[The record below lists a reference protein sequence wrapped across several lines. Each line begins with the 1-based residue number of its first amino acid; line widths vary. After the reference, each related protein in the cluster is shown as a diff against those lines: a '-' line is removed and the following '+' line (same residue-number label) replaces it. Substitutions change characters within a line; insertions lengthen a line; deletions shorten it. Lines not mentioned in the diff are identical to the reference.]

1 MDTSIVIATHNE
13 GSALASTIES
23 CVETIANI
31 DYEIVVADDASTD
44 GSVDAAGQRFPLVR
58 FVRHDRRQGAS
69 AAKAL
74 GARHA
79 RGDVLVFLDAHTR
92 PEPGA
97 IARLAHAVDEL
108 DERAIVTPAIAA
120 LDVEH
125 WTTDLSQLGHGYG
138 MDLLAFDT
146 RWLPI
151 EEMQGVETRVGHLF
165 ESPSLIGCAFAIG
178 RNLYEELRGFDPH
191 MRSWGVED
199 LDLALKCWQLGH
211 RILHDPNVTIGH
223 RFQSE
228 FSAYDVPHEH
238 VLVNK
243 LRMARKN
250 FTPAVWAEWTAA
262 CRDENAGPLAEH
274 PEGLWA
280 HAWQLLEAD
289 RPSLEQER
297 SYLHARRVRDEFW
310 YAERFGLSWPQLAGT
325 GAGALTAGISPSA
338 SPAPS
343 QRPSPSPPPS
353 PTVEIQVNNTVAS
366 NDDLVVLRCQHP
378 VQAQKVT
385 CRIRLTS
392 TEVQPVTIVLHDPA
406 GRLLFPAAATAT
418 LTLPVSKAF
427 VTFQITG
434 QQASA
439 AIGDALIE
447 ARVTNVSG
455 PVAGKKP
462 VTVVSFGSAQMNLT
476 QGANYSLVGTTY
488 NTVGSPAVK
497 FSAQASILPSGVD
510 CSAPQLT
517 NIRIGIMQQVTGAAG
532 AVTRVWTN
540 PTVNFNAGIH
550 GKTVVEHQTVS
561 VESGF
566 APSVHQPVND
576 GWSGAFPFY
585 DTGQHSANALKP
597 PIGCSGGSA
606 ATSDDSPGTG
616 FPATFSIPAVAT
628 DGTTVGNAI
637 WQNRVHVTRTNHFG
651 TYCVSLDTT
660 TKVFC
665 ALRQASWDINL
676 DSALPNQH
684 ATVTADAVATT
695 SPAAVL
701 PQANNAQQIATAA
714 VSGAAKTFTSPP

>member
-23 CVETIANI
+23 CVETISNI
-31 DYEIVVADDASTD
+31 DYEIVVVDDASTD
-44 GSVDAAGQRFPLVR
+44 GSADAAGRRFPLAR
-58 FVRHDRRQGAS
+58 FIRHDRRQGAS

-97 IARLAHAVDEL
+97 IARLARAVDEL

-120 LDVEH
+120 LDVER
-125 WTTDLSQLGHGYG
+125 WTTDLSQLGQGYG

-146 RWLPI
+146 RWLPL
-151 EEMQGVETRVGHLF
+151 EEMRRIETRAGQLF

-178 RNLYEELRGFDPH
+178 RNLYEELRGFDPY

-310 YAERFGLSWPQLAGT
+310 YAERFGLSWPRLAGT

-343 QRPSPSPPPS
+343 QRPSPSPRPS
-353 PTVEIQVNNTVAS
+353 PTVEIQVNSTVAS

-378 VQAQKVT
+378 VRAQKVT

-392 TEVQPVTIVLHDPA
+392 TEVQPVTIVLHDPT

-434 QQASA
+434 QNASA

-455 PVAGKKP
+455 PVAGTKP
-462 VTVVSFGSAQMNLT
+462 VTVVSFGNAKMKLT
-476 QGANYSLVGTTY
+476 PGGTYGLVGGVY
-488 NTVGSPAVK
+488 TVVGFPATAVG
-497 FSAQASILPSGVD
+497 FSAQASLLPAGVD
-510 CSAPQLT
+510 RSVPQLT
-517 NIRIGIMQQVTGAAG
+517 NIRTAIMQESSNFVVTS
-532 AVTRVWTN
+532 VWNN
-540 PTVNFNAGIH
+540 PKVAFNAGTPH
-550 GKTVVEHQTVS
+550 GKTVIEPVTISLKTTYAATVS
-561 VESGF
+561 
-566 APSVHQPVND
+566 QPVND
-576 GWSGAFPFY
+576 GVAGAFPLY
-585 DTGQHSANALKP
+585 SKSATALAVP
-597 PIGCSGGSA
+597 GSA
-606 ATSDDSPGTG
+606 ATSSDTPGWP
-616 FPATFSIPAVAT
+616 FPATFSLPAVAT
-628 DGTTVGNAI
+628 DGSTVGNAL
-637 WQNRVHVTRTNHFG
+637 WQNRVHITRTEHFR
-651 TYCVSLDTT
+651 TYCVAFDTSAGS
-660 TKVFC
+660 FC
-665 ALRQASWDINL
+665 ALRQATWDL
-676 DSALPNQH
+676 STDSSAANQR
-684 ATVTADAVATT
+684 ATASADTAASATPVATPPT
-695 SPAAVL
+695 
-701 PQANNAQQIATAA
+701 ANNAPTTDTTPAVGPATM
-714 VSGAAKTFTSPP
+714 TFTS